1 MSKILLYTDVHW
13 STYSSIVRGRGNKF
27 SLRLENL
34 IKSVSWAESLA
45 DSESCD
51 MIICLGDF
59 FDKPELNSQELTAL
73 REVKWSKLPHYF
85 IIGNHESDISTLEYS
100 STKALEKEGFNII
113 SKPTVMDKLIF
124 IPYITE
130 DNREPLVNY
139 LNGSKDSIILSHN
152 DIKGIQYGA
161 FESKAG
167 FSIDEIENNCK
178 LFLNGH
184 LHNGE
189 KFCKNGINL
198 GNLTGQNFSEDAF
211 RYSHGAF
218 ILDTEE
224 TSLDFFENPESFN
237 FLKIDVLK
245 EDDLCR
251 VKFNLKQHP
260 VITFRVSESLVDK
273 FRDKCNDLMPDAI
286 YKTIIVNDR
295 PVEDNESIEICSD
308 DYLKQF
314 AEFILNQYGNTE
326 VNKEEL
332 AEVCK

>member
-1 MSKILLYTDVHW
+1 
-13 STYSSIVRGRGNKF
+13 
-27 SLRLENL
+27 
-34 IKSVSWAESLA
+34 
-45 DSESCD
+45 

-113 SKPTVMDKLIF
+113 SKPTVMNNLIF

-139 LNGSKDSIILSHN
+139 INGNKDSIILSHN
-152 DIKGIQYGA
+152 DIKGIQYGS

-167 FSIDEIENNCK
+167 FGINEIENNCK

-198 GNLTGQNFSEDAF
+198 GNLTGQNFSEDGF
-211 RYSHGAF
+211 KYEHGAF
-218 ILDTEE
+218 ILDTDKM
-224 TSLDFFENPESFN
+224 SLEFFENPEAFN

-245 EDDLCR
+245 ESDLNKVR
-251 VKFNLKQHP
+251 KNLKQHS
-260 VITFRVSESLVDK
+260 VITFKVSEGLIDK
-273 FRDKCNDLMPDAI
+273 FREKCNELDEDAI
-286 YKTIIVNDR
+286 YKTIIINDKV
-295 PVEDNESIEICSD
+295 VETSESIEICSQ

-314 AEFILNQYGNTE
+314 ADFILSQYGNSDI
-326 VNKEEL
+326 NKEEL
-332 AEVCK
+332 SEVCK